1 MNIFAR
7 LKIVEKHELQRH
19 LTLDHVMYII
29 KGHPKLHTFIGHDVD
44 PMAHKEAIITIG
56 NKQVKSTIQSNLTC
70 VTNYQIFQ
78 AV

>member
-1 MNIFAR
+1 MSISAR
-7 LKIVEKHELQRH
+7 LKTVEKHELQRH

-29 KGHPKLHTFIGHDVD
+29 KAHPKLHTFIGHDVD

>member
-1 MNIFAR
+1 MSISAR
-7 LKIVEKHELQRH
+7 LQIVEKHELQRH

-29 KGHPKLHTFIGHDVD
+29 KAHPKLHTFIGRDSD